1 MRKLLNTLFVTSEDA
16 YLTIDGE
23 NVVVNRE
30 KQEVARFPL
39 HTLSGI
45 ISFSYAGASPALM
58 GGCARRGVSLS
69 FCTPTG
75 RFLARSVG
83 EENGNVLLRRMQ
95 YRAADDPAHSC
106 RIARNMIF
114 GKLHN
119 ARWSIERT
127 KRDHALRVDIERL
140 QASIDQIKALYP
152 IVAEELSMESLRG
165 SEGIGAKAYFD
176 VFDKMILQNKAD
188 FYFRARSR
196 RPPLDNVNALLSFAY
211 SLLANDCAAALEAVG
226 LDAYVGFLH
235 RDRPGRTS
243 LALDLMEEL
252 RPCLADRFVLSL
264 INNRVLQAGDFEHT
278 DSGAVLLTDAGRKKF
293 LQAWQARK
301 RETITHPYLKEKLAW
316 GLVPY
321 VQALLLKM
329 AQTTGEISE
338 AMLTYI
344 ASVPARDILNIGK
357 ASAQQALNIGFKNR
371 SFAEG
376 TPLLLRCCVAMD
388 DKDGTATAQQFVD
401 GVSRLLYAAAD
412 VDGDMSGNE
421 LNFITA
427 YAGGLRTFLMTRA
440 AGRHYNG
447 AQEAARRV
455 DIPGENQPK
464 VGNEK
469 TNPTNEK
476 QTETKPEEK
485 EETLDELMEQLD
497 SLIGLDTVKHEVRS
511 LINLIKVRA
520 MRKKHDLKVMNMS
533 FHMVFTGNPGT
544 GKTTV
549 ARLVAKIY
557 KQLGFLSKGQ
567 LIETDRSG
575 LVAGYVGQTA
585 GKVTDVVNSALG
597 GILFIDEAYAL
608 ARKGMDNDFGH
619 EAIDTLVKLMEDHR
633 DDLVVI
639 VAGYSDEM
647 HDFLTSNP
655 GLISRFNK
663 YIDFPDYTDDELMAI
678 LEMNAKRQG
687 YRVTD
692 EGKDVVRHMLTAMT
706 LSERMDFGNARGM
719 RNTLEKLVQAQA
731 NRLAVCEGEI
741 TREMLEE
748 ITGADAKTAL
758 VGEEEQK
765 QADSENVAQ
774 LAEKGEQE

>member
-1 MRKLLNTLFVTSEDA
+1 MRVRTWIWGKAPRKEADM
-16 YLTIDGE
+16 D
-23 NVVVNRE
+23 E
-30 KQEVARFPL
+30 KQMTKGREAYQMMDEACNQLVK
-39 HTLSGI
+39 SGNWQRVGSSDI
-45 ISFSYAGASPALM
+45 KL
-58 GGCARRGVSLS
+58 
-69 FCTPTG
+69 
-75 RFLARSVG
+75 FLD
-83 EENGNVLLRRMQ
+83 M
-95 YRAADDPAHSC
+95 
-106 RIARNMIF
+106 
-114 GKLHN
+114 
-119 ARWSIERT
+119 
-127 KRDHALRVDIERL
+127 
-140 QASIDQIKALYP
+140 
-152 IVAEELSMESLRG
+152 
-165 SEGIGAKAYFD
+165 
-176 VFDKMILQNKAD
+176 
-188 FYFRARSR
+188 
-196 RPPLDNVNALLSFAY
+196 
-211 SLLANDCAAALEAVG
+211 
-226 LDAYVGFLH
+226 
-235 RDRPGRTS
+235 
-243 LALDLMEEL
+243 
-252 RPCLADRFVLSL
+252 
-264 INNRVLQAGDFEHT
+264 
-278 DSGAVLLTDAGRKKF
+278 
-293 LQAWQARK
+293 
-301 RETITHPYLKEKLAW
+301 
-316 GLVPY
+316 Y

-344 ASVPARDILNIGK
+344 ASVPARDIRNIGK
-357 ASAQQALNIGFKNR
+357 ASTQQALNIGFKNR

-455 DIPGENQPK
+455 DIPGENRPK

-469 TNPTNEK
+469 TNEK

-639 VAGYSDEM
+639 VAGYTDEM

-692 EGKDVVRHMLTAMT
+692 EGKNVVRHMLTAMT

>member
-1 MRKLLNTLFVTSEDA
+1 MD
-16 YLTIDGE
+16 
-23 NVVVNRE
+23 E
-30 KQEVARFPL
+30 KQMTKGREAYQMMDEACNQLVK
-39 HTLSGI
+39 SGNWQRVGSSDI
-45 ISFSYAGASPALM
+45 KL
-58 GGCARRGVSLS
+58 
-69 FCTPTG
+69 
-75 RFLARSVG
+75 FLD
-83 EENGNVLLRRMQ
+83 M
-95 YRAADDPAHSC
+95 
-106 RIARNMIF
+106 
-114 GKLHN
+114 
-119 ARWSIERT
+119 
-127 KRDHALRVDIERL
+127 
-140 QASIDQIKALYP
+140 
-152 IVAEELSMESLRG
+152 
-165 SEGIGAKAYFD
+165 
-176 VFDKMILQNKAD
+176 
-188 FYFRARSR
+188 
-196 RPPLDNVNALLSFAY
+196 
-211 SLLANDCAAALEAVG
+211 
-226 LDAYVGFLH
+226 
-235 RDRPGRTS
+235 
-243 LALDLMEEL
+243 
-252 RPCLADRFVLSL
+252 
-264 INNRVLQAGDFEHT
+264 
-278 DSGAVLLTDAGRKKF
+278 
-293 LQAWQARK
+293 
-301 RETITHPYLKEKLAW
+301 
-316 GLVPY
+316 Y

-421 LNFITA
+421 LNFITG

-520 MRKKHDLKVMNMS
+520 MRKEHDLKVMNMS

-748 ITGADAKTAL
+748 ITEADAKTAL

>member
-1 MRKLLNTLFVTSEDA
+1 MYCEAIYEVENPRTSGSWWGLGQSPKKGKSMD
-16 YLTIDGE
+16 
-23 NVVVNRE
+23 E
-30 KQEVARFPL
+30 KQMTKGREAYRMMDEACNQLVQ
-39 HTLSGI
+39 SGNWQRVGSSDI
-45 ISFSYAGASPALM
+45 KL
-58 GGCARRGVSLS
+58 
-69 FCTPTG
+69 
-75 RFLARSVG
+75 FLD
-83 EENGNVLLRRMQ
+83 M
-95 YRAADDPAHSC
+95 
-106 RIARNMIF
+106 
-114 GKLHN
+114 
-119 ARWSIERT
+119 
-127 KRDHALRVDIERL
+127 
-140 QASIDQIKALYP
+140 
-152 IVAEELSMESLRG
+152 
-165 SEGIGAKAYFD
+165 
-176 VFDKMILQNKAD
+176 
-188 FYFRARSR
+188 
-196 RPPLDNVNALLSFAY
+196 
-211 SLLANDCAAALEAVG
+211 
-226 LDAYVGFLH
+226 
-235 RDRPGRTS
+235 
-243 LALDLMEEL
+243 
-252 RPCLADRFVLSL
+252 
-264 INNRVLQAGDFEHT
+264 
-278 DSGAVLLTDAGRKKF
+278 
-293 LQAWQARK
+293 
-301 RETITHPYLKEKLAW
+301 
-316 GLVPY
+316 Y

-329 AQTTGEISE
+329 AQTTGEISGD
-338 AMLTYI
+338 MLTYI
-344 ASVPARDILNIGK
+344 ARVPARDILKIGQ
-357 ASAQQALNIGFKNR
+357 AAPQQALNIGFKNR

-440 AGRHYNG
+440 AGRHYTG
-447 AQEAARRV
+447 AQEATRRIDV
-455 DIPGENQPK
+455 PGENRPR
-464 VGNEK
+464 VGGENA
-469 TNPTNEK
+469 NPTNEK
-476 QTETKPEEK
+476 QPEKKPEEK

-497 SLIGLDTVKHEVRS
+497 SLIGLDTVKREVRS

-520 MRKKHDLKVMNMS
+520 MRKEHDLKVMNMS

-608 ARKGMDNDFGH
+608 ARKGMENDFGH

-639 VAGYSDEM
+639 VAGYTDEM

-692 EGKDVVRHMLTAMT
+692 EGKAVVRHMLTAMT

-731 NRLAVCEGEI
+731 NRLAVCNSEI

-748 ITGADAKTAL
+748 ITEADAKTAL

-765 QADSENVAQ
+765 QADSENAAQ
-774 LAEKGEQE
+774 LEEKGEQE